1 MQIKSLG
8 MASEIQVY
16 DNFLSKNE
24 LNEINSSLFSDK
36 SVFNWYF
43 SRSKMRDGVKEDGIT
58 QFIHFLY
65 VDNQIVSDFFGLFS
79 NTIFNKLN
87 ILSFIRVK
95 LNLQIRDSIIR
106 KSQLHRDVE
115 VISQEQ
121 KTGIFYLNSNDGYT
135 FFENGEK
142 IKSVENRMV
151 IFPSSLYHA
160 GTTHT
165 DAQYRC
171 VVNMNW
177 I

>member
-1 MQIKSLG
+1 M
-8 MASEIQVY
+8 
-16 DNFLSKNE
+16 
-24 LNEINSSLFSDK
+24 
-36 SVFNWYF
+36 
-43 SRSKMRDGVKEDGIT
+43 
-58 QFIHFLY
+58 
-65 VDNQIVSDFFGLFS
+65 
-79 NTIFNKLN
+79 
-87 ILSFIRVK
+87 
-95 LNLQIRDSIIR
+95 IR

>member
-1 MQIKSLG
+1 

-16 DNFLSKNE
+16 DNFLSKHE
-24 LNEINSSLFSDK
+24 LDEINSSLFSDK
-36 SVFNWYF
+36 SVFNLYF
-43 SRSKMRDGVKEDGIT
+43 SRSKMSDGVKEDGIT

-95 LNLQIRDSIIR
+95 LNLQIRDSMIR
-106 KSQLHRDVE
+106 KSQLHRDIE
-115 VISQEQ
+115 VIAQEQ
-121 KTGIFYLNSNDGYT
+121 KTGIFYLNSNNGYT

>member
-16 DNFLSKNE
+16 DNFLSKHE
-24 LNEINSSLFSDK
+24 LDEINSYLFSDK
-36 SVFNWYF
+36 SHFNWYF
-43 SRSKMRDGVKEDGIT
+43 SRYKTRDGVEEDGIS

-65 VDNQIVSDFFGLFS
+65 VDGKINSDFFDLFN
-79 NTIFNKLN
+79 NTLFYKLN

-95 LNLQIRDSIIR
+95 LNLQIRDSMIR

-115 VISQEQ
+115 VRAQEQ
-121 KTGIFYLNSNDGYT
+121 KTGIFYLNSNNGYT

-142 IKSVENRMV
+142 IDSVENRMI

-165 DAQYRC
+165 DVQYRC